1 MYYSIKYYLFYFFSQ
16 DVDNSKSIADQ
27 IVALYEKAISNLHAK
42 NLILYLAFA
51 DFEEQQMKTESAHEI
66 YKKFLA
72 QEGVDP
78 TLVSL
83 SNQILRIHQMS

>member
-1 MYYSIKYYLFYFFSQ
+1 M
-16 DVDNSKSIADQ
+16 
-27 IVALYEKAISNLHAK
+27 
-42 NLILYLAFA
+42 YLAFA

-83 SNQILRIHQMS
+83 SNQILRIQQINQLFSSFFLSLPVEKEF